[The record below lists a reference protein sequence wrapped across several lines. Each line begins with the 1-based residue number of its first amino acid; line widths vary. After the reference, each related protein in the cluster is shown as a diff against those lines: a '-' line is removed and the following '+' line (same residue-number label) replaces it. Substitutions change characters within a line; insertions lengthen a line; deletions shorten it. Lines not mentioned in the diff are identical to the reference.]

1 MNLLIVK
8 NKYTQKTLNQ
18 TEILE
23 EVNRDRSSEWTDYTI
38 EDISLMPEDIAEM
51 LDPQYY
57 DAYVM
62 GAVK

>member
-8 NKYTQKTLNQ
+8 DKHTQKTLNMV
-18 TEILE
+18 EILE
-23 EVNRDRSSEWTDYTI
+23 EVNRDRSDEWTDYVI
-38 EDISLMPEDIAEM
+38 EDIFTMPEDIAEM

-62 GAVK
+62 EVTA

>member
-8 NKYTQKTLNQ
+8 DKHTQKNLNMM
-18 TEILE
+18 EILE
-23 EVNRDRSSEWTDYTI
+23 EVNRDRSDEWTDYTI
-38 EDISLMPEDIAEM
+38 QDIFLMPEDIAEM

-62 GAVK
+62 EALR

>member
-8 NKYTQKTLNQ
+8 DKHTQKTLNMV
-18 TEILE
+18 EILE
-23 EVNRDRSSEWTDYTI
+23 EVNRDRSDEWADYTVQ
-38 EDISLMPEDIAEM
+38 DIFLMPKDIAEM

-62 GAVK
+62 EVA